1 MTRTAK
7 MTLIALAA
15 AAILGGG
22 LIAAK
27 PHPEP
32 ISERSTRALRA
43 YATYEACVVR
53 AQETGWCVIAG
64 RPARET
70 SFVSGEAAAT
80 FPRGEGKAEAI
91 RTKDL
96 YIEVV
101 PKVGILPTA
110 EITGPAENAATQTQ
124 AAPYTEEE
132 LEIFACAIYQEAG
145 GDGCSDLCRMYVGDV
160 ILNRVDDP
168 RFPSTLYE
176 VLTQKHQ
183 YGLFWKTG
191 IIWPSRA
198 SDPNEAAAV
207 ERAYDTARA
216 LLEGE
221 HSELFGKGYI
231 YQDTKPRGKDVIYL
245 DGEYFGR

>member
-1 MTRTAK
+1 MRKAK
-7 MTLIALAA
+7 ALICAALSAA
-15 AAILGGG
+15 ALGGG
-22 LIAAK
+22 IFACA
-27 PHPEP
+27 PRTPVV
-32 ISERSTRALRA
+32 
-43 YATYEACVVR
+43 EACVVY
-53 AQETGWCVIAG
+53 AQSGGACVLPGRSPGVDSEPRVLVIRERHIA
-64 RPARET
+64 
-70 SFVSGEAAAT
+70 
-80 FPRGEGKAEAI
+80 
-91 RTKDL
+91 
-96 YIEVV
+96 
-101 PKVGILPTA
+101 GILPEIEA
-110 EITGPAENAATQTQ
+110 EMENEAEEAE
-124 AAPYTEEE
+124 AAPYTEDE

-145 GDGCSDLCRMYVGDV
+145 GDKCSDLCRMYVGDV
-160 ILNRVDDP
+160 MLNRVDDP

-191 IIWPSRA
+191 IIWPGRA

-221 HSELFGKGYI
+221 HSELYRAGYI